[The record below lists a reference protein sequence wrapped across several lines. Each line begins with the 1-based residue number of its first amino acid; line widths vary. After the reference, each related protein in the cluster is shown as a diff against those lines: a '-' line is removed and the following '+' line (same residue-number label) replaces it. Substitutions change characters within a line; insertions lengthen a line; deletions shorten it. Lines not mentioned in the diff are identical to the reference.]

1 MIYSVK
7 IPLYCLICSL
17 CILASGCYKDRTVI
31 VDTGAEITRPISFSN
46 DIVPIFNKS
55 CNLSGC
61 HSSGG
66 KIPNLTSANA
76 FGALQVGNY
85 TNITSPEASVI
96 YQWMSG
102 KKGTPMPVGG
112 VNKDY
117 NAIML
122 AWIKQ
127 GAKNN

>member
-1 MIYSVK
+1 
-7 IPLYCLICSL
+7 
-17 CILASGCYKDRTVI
+17 VI
-31 VDTGAEITRPISFSN
+31 VDTSNEITRTISFSN
-46 DIVPIFNKS
+46 DLVPIFNKS

-66 KIPNLTSANA
+66 KAPNLTSANA
-76 FGALQVGNY
+76 FGGLQIGNY
-85 TNITSPEASVI
+85 INTTSPETSVI

-102 KKGTPMPVGG
+102 KKSTPMPVSGI
-112 VNKDY
+112 NKDY
-117 NAIML
+117 NAIRI